1 MLGMTAGPLWLQLG
15 QDRNECISL
24 EEAFTCRGILAE
36 QLNVKKC
43 VKYKIFTNTIQISN
57 YLLYYTYLKNK
68 YFSKITQG
76 WDNNKVPKLKNV
88 LQLTY

>member
-1 MLGMTAGPLWLQLG
+1 MFQ
-15 QDRNECISL
+15 
-24 EEAFTCRGILAE
+24 
-36 QLNVKKC
+36 KC

-68 YFSKITQG
+68 YFYKITQG